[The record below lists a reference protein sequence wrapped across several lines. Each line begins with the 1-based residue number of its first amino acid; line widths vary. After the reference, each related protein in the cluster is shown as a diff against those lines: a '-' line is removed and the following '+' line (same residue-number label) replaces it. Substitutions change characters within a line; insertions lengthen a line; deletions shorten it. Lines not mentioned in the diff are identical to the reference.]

1 MDTTTE
7 FTPWL
12 SLAGGALIGLSA
24 VLLMALHGRIAG
36 LTGIV
41 SGVLPPLAS
50 DWQWRAAFLAGSAV
64 APLVFIA
71 AGGELPF
78 AVPVSTAALI
88 FGGLI
93 VGIGVTFGN
102 GCPSGHG
109 VCGISRL
116 SPRSI
121 AAVITFMITAAVTVY
136 VTRHLIGA

>member
-1 MDTTTE
+1 MDTTTQ

-24 VLLMALHGRIAG
+24 VLLMAFHGRIAG
-36 LTGIV
+36 LTGLV
-41 SGVLPPLAS
+41 RGVVPPLAT

-64 APLVFIA
+64 APLILLA
-71 AGGELPF
+71 SGSEIPF
-78 AVPVSTAALI
+78 AVPVSPTALVV
-88 FGGLI
+88 GGFI
-93 VGIGVTFGN
+93 VGVGVTFGN

-121 AAVITFMITAAVTVY
+121 VAVVSFMITAALTVY
-136 VTRHLIGA
+136 VTRHLIGG